1 MSTRES
7 VLTDRRTPGT
17 AGDVLRQVAVISA
30 FCFMLIASLTGSGVF
45 GGPSVDELQDG
56 ALSAEGS
63 YLAPAGPA
71 FSIWSVI
78 YVGLAAYT
86 IWQALPSQRANPRQ
100 RSLGWLIAGSM
111 VLNGLWLVIARFGS
125 LVGTVLAIVGLLIV
139 LAIWFQRAVVTR
151 SDGWL
156 DALLIDGVSGL
167 HFGWVTVATVANTA
181 AWLTAIAPPEWELA
195 ADVWGIVMLVLVGII
210 ALGIAG
216 AGGWRIAPALAIA
229 WGLSWIAVG
238 RLAGEP
244 HSAPIGITAV
254 IVAAVVLIVS
264 LAGAAI
270 TRAADVRNAGA

>member
-1 MSTRES
+1 MTMRES
-7 VLTDRRTPGT
+7 VLSDRRTTGT

-30 FCFMLIASLTGSGVF
+30 LCFMLIASVVNSGVF

-100 RSLGWLIAGSM
+100 RALGWLIAGSM
-111 VLNGLWLVIARFGS
+111 VLNGLWLVVARFGS

-139 LAIWFQRAVVTR
+139 LAIWFQRAVATPA
-151 SDGWL
+151 DGWL

-181 AWLTAIAPPEWELA
+181 AWLTQIGPPEWELA
-195 ADVWGIVMLVLVGII
+195 ADVWGIIVLALVGII

-216 AGGWRIAPALAIA
+216 AGGWRVAPALAIA

-238 RLAGEP
+238 RLTGEP

-264 LAGAAI
+264 LAGAAFM
-270 TRAADVRNAGA
+270 RAADVRNAGA

>member
-7 VLTDRRTPGT
+7 VLSDRRTTST

-30 FCFMLIASLTGSGVF
+30 LCFMLIASLVNSGVL

-71 FSIWSVI
+71 FSIWSAI

-86 IWQALPSQRANPRQ
+86 IWQALPSQRASSRQ

-139 LAIWFQRAVVTR
+139 LAIWFQRAVATR
-151 SDGWL
+151 TDGWL

-181 AWLTAIAPPEWELA
+181 AWLTAIGPPEWELA

-216 AGGWRIAPALAIA
+216 AGGWRIAPALAVA

-238 RLAGEP
+238 RLTGEP
-244 HSAPIGITAV
+244 HSAAIGITAA
-254 IVAAVVLIVS
+254 IVAAVVLIVT
-264 LAGAAI
+264 LAGAAV

>member
-7 VLTDRRTPGT
+7 VLTDRRTTGT

-30 FCFMLIASLTGSGVF
+30 LCFMLIACVVNSGVF

-56 ALSAEGS
+56 ALSAESS

-139 LAIWFQRAVVTR
+139 LAIWFQRAVATR
-151 SDGWL
+151 TDGWL

-181 AWLTAIAPPEWELA
+181 AWLTAIGPPEWELA

-216 AGGWRIAPALAIA
+216 AGGWRIAPTLAIA

-238 RLAGEP
+238 RLTGEP
-244 HSAPIGITAV
+244 HSAAIGITAA
-254 IVAAVVLIVS
+254 IVAGVVLIVTF
-264 LAGAAI
+264 AGAAV